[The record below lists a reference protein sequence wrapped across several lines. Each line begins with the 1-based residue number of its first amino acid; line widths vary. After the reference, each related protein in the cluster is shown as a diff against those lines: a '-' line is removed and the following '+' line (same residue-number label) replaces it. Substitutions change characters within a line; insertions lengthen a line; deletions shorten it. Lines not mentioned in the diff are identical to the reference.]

1 MCMAGFEIVADT
13 LDGHGKQLSDLSS
26 RIQTAVDA
34 AKTVSMPTDAYGIIC
49 QPFRMMLDP
58 VEQWGLDALQ
68 GAVEAM
74 EAAGKAVKDTVTQ
87 YREMEESIR
96 DSFKAGE

>member
-1 MCMAGFEIVADT
+1 MAGFEIVGDT
-13 LDGHGKQLSDLSS
+13 LDAHGRQLADLGT
-26 RIQTAVDA
+26 RLQGAVDA
-34 AKTVSMPTDAYGIIC
+34 ARTVSMPTDAYGIIC

-74 EAAGKAVKDTVTQ
+74 EAAGQAVKTTVAQ

-96 DSFKAGE
+96 DSFRAGG

>member
-1 MCMAGFEIVADT
+1 MAGFEIVADT
-13 LDGHGKQLSDLSS
+13 LAAHHKQLDDLGA
-26 RIQTAVDA
+26 RLQGAVDA

-74 EAAGKAVKDTVTQ
+74 EAAGRAVKDTVDQ
-87 YREMEESIR
+87 YQQREDAIR
-96 DSFKAGE
+96 DSFKSGD

>member
-1 MCMAGFEIVADT
+1 MAGFEIVAGT
-13 LDGHGKQLSDLSS
+13 LDGHSKQLDDLSA
-26 RIQTAVDA
+26 RIEGAVQA
-34 AKTVSMPTDAYGIIC
+34 ARTVSMPTDAYGIIC

-58 VEQWGLDALQ
+58 VESWGLQALQ

-74 EAAGKAVKDTVTQ
+74 EAAGTAVRGTVAQ

-96 DSFKAGE
+96 DSFKAGD

>member
-1 MCMAGFEIVADT
+1 MAGFEIVAET
-13 LDGHGKQLSDLSS
+13 LEGHGKQLADLGS
-26 RIQTAVDA
+26 RIQAAVDA

-58 VEQWGLDALQ
+58 VEQWGLDALG

-74 EAAGKAVKDTVTQ
+74 ESSGKAVEDTVRQ
-87 YREMEESIR
+87 YREMEDSIR
-96 DSFKAGE
+96 DSFRAGE

>member
-1 MCMAGFEIVADT
+1 MAGFEIVADT
-13 LDGHGKQLSDLSS
+13 LEAHSKQLDDLGS
-26 RIQTAVDA
+26 RLQGAVDA

-74 EAAGKAVKDTVTQ
+74 DAAGKAVKDTVNQ
-87 YREMEESIR
+87 YREMEEAIR
-96 DSFKAGE
+96 DSFKAGD

>member
-1 MCMAGFEIVADT
+1 MAGFEIVADT
-13 LDGHGKQLSDLSS
+13 LASHSKQLDDLSA

-58 VEQWGLDALQ
+58 VEQWGQDALQ

-87 YREMEESIR
+87 YREIEETIR
-96 DSFKAGE
+96 DSFKAAE

>member
-1 MCMAGFEIVADT
+1 MAGFEIVSET
-13 LDGHGKQLSDLSS
+13 LDAHNKQLDDLSA
-26 RIQTAVDA
+26 RLQGAVDA

-58 VEQWGLDALQ
+58 VEQFGLDALQ

-74 EAAGKAVKDTVTQ
+74 EAAGKAVKDTVNQ
-87 YREMEESIR
+87 YREMEEAIQ
-96 DSFKAGE
+96 DSFRSGD

>member
-1 MCMAGFEIVADT
+1 MTGPRAGVT
-13 LDGHGKQLSDLSS
+13 VLSGLYPVDWALVP
-26 RIQTAVDA
+26 QGAVDA
-34 AKTVSMPTDAYGIIC
+34 ARTVSMPTDAYGIIC

-74 EAAGKAVKDTVTQ
+74 EAAGESVRNTVAQ
-87 YREMEESIR
+87 YREMEDAVR
-96 DSFKAGE
+96 DSFGSAG

>member
-1 MCMAGFEIVADT
+1 MTGFEIVAGT
-13 LDGHGKQLSDLSS
+13 LDGHGKQLNDLST
-26 RIQTAVDA
+26 RIQAAVDA

-74 EAAGKAVKDTVTQ
+74 ESAGKAVKDTVTQ
-87 YREMEESIR
+87 YQEMEDSIR
-96 DSFKAGE
+96 DSFRSGE

>member
-1 MCMAGFEIVADT
+1 MAGFEIVAET
-13 LDGHGKQLSDLSS
+13 LDAHNKQLGDLSA
-26 RIQTAVDA
+26 RLQGAVDA

-58 VEQWGLDALQ
+58 VEQFGLEALQ

-74 EAAGKAVKDTVTQ
+74 DAAGKAVKDTVDQ
-87 YREMEESIR
+87 YREMEEAIR

>member
-1 MCMAGFEIVADT
+1 MAGFEIVADA
-13 LDGHGKQLSDLSS
+13 LEAHSKQLGDLGS
-26 RIQTAVDA
+26 RLQGAVDA
-34 AKTVSMPTDAYGIIC
+34 ARTVSMPTDAYGILC

-74 EAAGKAVKDTVTQ
+74 EAAGQAVKDTVDQ
-87 YREMEESIR
+87 YRGMDDAIG
-96 DSFKAGE
+96 DGFKSGD

>member
-1 MCMAGFEIVADT
+1 MAGFEIVADS
-13 LDGHGKQLSDLSS
+13 LEAHGKQLTDLGA
-26 RIQTAVDA
+26 RLQGAVDA

-74 EAAGKAVKDTVTQ
+74 DAAGKAVKDTVDQ
-87 YREMEESIR
+87 YREMEDAIR
-96 DSFKAGE
+96 DSFKVGE

>member
-1 MCMAGFEIVADT
+1 
-13 LDGHGKQLSDLSS
+13 
-26 RIQTAVDA
+26 VDA

-74 EAAGKAVKDTVTQ
+74 EAAGKAVKDTVDQ
-87 YREMEESIR
+87 YREMEEAIR
-96 DSFKAGE
+96 DSFKAGG